1 MASKRH
7 VLVSFGPRRKEIV
20 LEPHSEGGKI
30 SDLEQLK
37 IVLLRELFLD
47 DSIKDLGGGSHAVS
61 SDLLIYRFNPV
72 FDEEVELSSTEILS
86 HGEKGLNV
94 KLRNLITITL
104 PDDSQGIFLELLCI
118 ICVII
123 NVFAVST
130 FLDSSPATSVVESED
145 NASSASNC
153 ANAGDTLNPTLQ
165 DSDIMQNILASQG
178 YDEAKNKEGKLFSTI
193 VLYITILTL
202 QHNFRRCY
210 SESCCEVESPHS
222 DWCVST

>member
-1 MASKRH
+1 MATKRH

-37 IVLLRELFLD
+37 RVLLRELFLD
-47 DSIKDLGGGSHAVS
+47 DSIKDLGGGSHTVY
-61 SDLLIYRFNPV
+61 SDLFIYCFNPV
-72 FDEEVELSSTEILS
+72 FDEELSSTEILS
-86 HGEKGLNV
+86 HIEKGLNV
-94 KLRNLITITL
+94 KLRNVITITL
-104 PDDSQGIFLELLCI
+104 ADESKGIFLEFQCI
-118 ICVII
+118 ISVII

-178 YDEAKNKEGKLFSTI
+178 YDEAKNKKGKLFSTI

>member
-1 MASKRH
+1 M
-7 VLVSFGPRRKEIV
+7 LVG
-20 LEPHSEGGKI
+20 
-30 SDLEQLK
+30 
-37 IVLLRELFLD
+37 LFLD

-104 PDDSQGIFLELLCI
+104 PGDSQGLFLEFLCI

-130 FLDSSPATSVVESED
+130 FLDSSPATHV
-145 NASSASNC
+145 ASPSHEY
-153 ANAGDTLNPTLQ
+153 
-165 DSDIMQNILASQG
+165 ILLMS
-178 YDEAKNKEGKLFSTI
+178 L
-193 VLYITILTL
+193 
-202 QHNFRRCY
+202 
-210 SESCCEVESPHS
+210 
-222 DWCVST
+222 